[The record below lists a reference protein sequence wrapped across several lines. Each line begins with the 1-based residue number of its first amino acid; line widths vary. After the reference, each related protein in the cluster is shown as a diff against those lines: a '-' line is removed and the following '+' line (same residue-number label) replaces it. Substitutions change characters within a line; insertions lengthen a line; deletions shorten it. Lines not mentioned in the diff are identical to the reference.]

1 MVNQWFVTLWL
12 TTLAAKSDSFD
23 SPLTLRQ
30 GLLST
35 KEHLGAMQCLSPA
48 PVGYQCLPLAAG
60 SVAGDEGSTQL
71 QVLIATASAVQQ
83 RRAAVVDPLNPHSL
97 TNPTRM
103 GGFVFENAYTEPLI
117 ACSILRALKP
127 DEISTSMITFLA
139 RVLRDPNTQAG
150 AGAYQVE
157 LAIALLAGKLGTLHD
172 IGSAWD
178 VLKAYGV
185 SEECLMGLGF
195 VKA

>member
-1 MVNQWFVTLWL
+1 MHC
-12 TTLAAKSDSFD
+12 LA
-23 SPLTLRQ
+23 
-30 GLLST
+30 
-35 KEHLGAMQCLSPA
+35 PA
-48 PVGYQCLPLAAG
+48 PVGHQYPPLAAG

-83 RRAAVVDPLNPHSL
+83 RRTAFVDPLNPHSL

-103 GGFVFENAYTEPLI
+103 DGFVFENAYTEPLI

-127 DEISTSMITFLA
+127 DEVSTSMIAFLA
-139 RVLRDPNTQAG
+139 RVLRDPNTHAG

-172 IGSAWD
+172 IGSAWE
-178 VLKAYGV
+178 VLRAYGV
-185 SEECLMGLGF
+185 SEESLKGLGF
-195 VKA
+195 VKAPVKPNLAAG